1 MALQGLL
8 AMLSV
13 VVILPIVLL
22 FWDYPGKRTHIAV
35 RYLIAFAVVVVLL
48 PVLIRTFGLWLPM
61 AAPLLVFAYAY
72 ATRIRRRSDGPNA
85 RSK

>member
-1 MALQGLL
+1 
-8 AMLSV
+8 MLSV

-48 PVLIRTFGLWLPM
+48 PVLIRTFGL
-61 AAPLLVFAYAY
+61 
-72 ATRIRRRSDGPNA
+72 
-85 RSK
+85 